1 MLKSSLVQDG
11 MKILI
16 ILKKKKLFF
25 YSNYIL
31 SFINFYVSRKM
42 KTQVNRAP
50 NRRRKWNRWIAPIW
64 IWIPREKG
72 KLLFIWRELEL
83 WKKKDGQLKRQAF
96 TPRKKPRL
104 LTRLQAYYPTFYN
117 INAPL
122 SLTICLSAEDCYR
135 SSSKRKNRKAS
146 HKTQLCLACACWISC
161 FCMYKNNQWPPP
173 TSASAVKN
181 PKP

>member
-1 MLKSSLVQDG
+1 
-11 MKILI
+11 MKGGG
-16 ILKKKKLFF
+16 
-25 YSNYIL
+25 
-31 SFINFYVSRKM
+31 
-42 KTQVNRAP
+42 
-50 NRRRKWNRWIAPIW
+50 W
-64 IWIPREKG
+64 
-72 KLLFIWRELEL
+72 
-83 WKKKDGQLKRQAF
+83 QLKRQAF

-161 FCMYKNNQWPPP
+161 FCMYKNNQWHHPP
-173 TSASAVKN
+173 TPPTPQLALSKTLSLNLFSSLQLPISTINSPTTN
-181 PKP
+181 PPFNPLLQENQ